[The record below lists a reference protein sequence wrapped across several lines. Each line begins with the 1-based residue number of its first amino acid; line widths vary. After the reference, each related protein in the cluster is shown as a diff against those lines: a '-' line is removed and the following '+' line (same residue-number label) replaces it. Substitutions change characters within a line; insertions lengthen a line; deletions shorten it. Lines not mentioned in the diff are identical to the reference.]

1 MEIST
6 TELIGYAASLFVLL
20 SFLMK
25 KITVLRVVNSVGCT
39 FFIIY
44 GLMIP
49 SYPIVFTNAAI
60 VLVNAYYLIS
70 GMKSTNVE
78 KDDWIDAQK
87 WYSQTKNE
95 HS

>member
-70 GMKSTNVE
+70 GMNSTNVE
-78 KDDWIDAQK
+78 KDDLIDAQK
-87 WYSQTKNE
+87 
-95 HS
+95 